1 MAACWGFSADLL
13 PSSGVKKGEIFV
25 QLLFAATILL
35 SAALM
40 FTVEFM
46 FAKLVLP
53 KLGGSPSVW
62 NTCLVFYQAALMAG
76 YIYAHLSLK
85 WLGARWQ
92 SLLHIVLLCVACTC
106 LPIGLAHGWTPPP
119 GTNPIPWLLMLLT
132 VCVGLPFF
140 CISASAPLLQ
150 AWFTQFGG
158 RSAKDPYFLYA
169 ASNLGSLIGLA
180 AYPLL
185 IEPRMSLEAQTKWW
199 SAGYGLLVALFGV
212 CATAAWIAVR
222 RKALVVEPSAADAA
236 EDSDQSERE
245 GSLPAGFDT
254 PVTPLRRLWWLAL
267 ALVPSALLMG
277 VTTHLTVDM
286 PSMPLIWAIPL
297 GLYLLSF
304 IAVFARWPILKW
316 LWLLRFFQAAG
327 IAAAAATVYVES
339 METKFVIL
347 LGVVHLAAFF
357 LTALVCHGAMAAD
370 RPASKHL
377 TEFYLWMSAGGVVG
391 GLLCA
396 LVAPLVF
403 NSVMEYPLMLV
414 AACLLRPLPRGSRHE
429 RLWRWADLALMMMQ
443 GCLFA
448 FVVYAIPHRRL
459 AHVAAN
465 WNSKPLET
473 FVENITGSDACI
485 CWIVVATALAFLLQ
499 RRRAWFAVA
508 VATLLG
514 VCLICGG
521 PEHTIYARR
530 SFFGVLHVDR
540 RNDGDIVIHRL
551 MHGST
556 MHGEQSRDP
565 DDALEPCTYYCP
577 SGPVG
582 DVFKARKQNKH
593 FLHHGHIGVVG
604 LGTGTVA
611 AYAEPGQSLTYFE
624 IDAAVREIS
633 TNPDYFTY
641 LTNCKVEPRIRMGDA
656 RLTLEL
662 EPDNDY
668 DLLVID
674 AFSSDAI
681 PVHLLTR
688 EAMAMYLKKLAPGGL
703 LLVHLSNRHL
713 KLEPVV
719 AGAADALGVVA
730 RLRDD
735 EDETEDFDKSRSTW
749 AVVAN
754 KEEDLGT
761 LSENKDWEPL
771 KPTPGLRPWTDDYS
785 SIVSVMNWE
794 WEWLWD
800 WLPELWRKWK
810 AN

>member
-1 MAACWGFSADLL
+1 
-13 PSSGVKKGEIFV
+13 V

-46 FAKLVLP
+46 FAKMVLP

-76 YIYAHLSLK
+76 YVYAHLAIK
-85 WLGARWQ
+85 RLGVRWQ
-92 SLLHIVLLCVACTC
+92 SLLHMVLLCAACIC
-106 LPIGLAHGWTPPP
+106 LPIGLARGWTPPP
-119 GTNPIPWLLMLLT
+119 EANPIPWLLMLLT

-150 AWFTQFGG
+150 AWYAQCGG
-158 RSAKDPYFLYA
+158 RSARDPYFLYA
-169 ASNLGSLIGLA
+169 ASNLGSLAGLA

-185 IEPRMSLEAQTKWW
+185 IEPRLPLALQRQCW
-199 SAGYGLLVALFGV
+199 SAGYGLLVALFGA
-212 CATAAWIAVR
+212 CAAAVWIAGR
-222 RKALVVEPSAADAA
+222 RAAAVTEPAAPSEAENAVQVETDT
-236 EDSDQSERE
+236 
-245 GSLPAGFDT
+245 SLPAGFHA
-254 PVTPLRRLWWLAL
+254 PVTWLRRLWWLAL

-277 VTTHLTVDM
+277 VTTHLSVDM
-286 PSMPLIWAIPL
+286 PSMPLLWAIPL

-304 IAVFARWPILKW
+304 IMVFARWPILKW

-327 IAAAAATVYVES
+327 IAGAAATVYFES
-339 METKFVIL
+339 METQY
-347 LGVVHLAAFF
+347 VVLVGALHLAAFF

-370 RPASKHL
+370 RPASEHL
-377 TEFYLWMSAGGVVG
+377 TEFYLWMSAGGVAG

-396 LVAPLVF
+396 LVAPVVF

-414 AACLLRPLPRGSRHE
+414 AACLLRPLPRQSRHE
-429 RLWRWADLALMMMQ
+429 RIWRWADLVLMMLQ

-448 FVVYAIPHRRL
+448 FVVCAVSHGRL
-459 AHVAAN
+459 AHVSEK
-465 WNSKPLET
+465 WSSTSLKT
-473 FVENITGSDACI
+473 FIEIITGSDAYPW
-485 CWIVVATALAFLLQ
+485 WIVSAAVLAFLLQ

-521 PEHTIYARR
+521 QDNTIYSTR

-540 RNDGDIVIHRL
+540 YTYDGNLVKHRL

-565 DDALEPCTYYCP
+565 DDALDPWTYYCP

-582 DVFKARKQNKH
+582 DVFKARKRNDH

-624 IDAAVREIS
+624 IDAAVRKIS
-633 TNPDYFTY
+633 QNADYFTY
-641 LTNCKVEPRIRMGDA
+641 LTNCKVEPEIRMGDA

-662 EPDNDY
+662 EPDNEY

-681 PVHLLTR
+681 PVHLLTE
-688 EAMAMYLKKLAPGGL
+688 EAVEMYLKKLAPGGL
-703 LLVHLSNRHL
+703 LMVHLSNRHL
-713 KLEPVV
+713 QLGPVV
-719 AGAADALGVVA
+719 AGTAEALGVVA
-730 RLRDD
+730 RIRDD
-735 EDETEDFDKSRSTW
+735 DDEEADTDKSRSNW
-749 AVVAN
+749 AVVA
-754 KEEDLGT
+754 KKQEDLGA
-761 LSENKDWEPL
+761 LNDNDNWEPL
-771 KPTPGLRPWTDDYS
+771 VPTPGLRLWTDDYS
-785 SIVSVMNWE
+785 SIISVMSWE
-794 WEWLWD
+794 WVRD
-800 WLPELWRKWK
+800 WLPKWIQREK
-810 AN
+810 KE